1 MPSGWRE
8 AQLLAA
14 LVVEGVGLVEHEQA
28 RAVAGADLLEDGVD
42 GAQHLVHLDLGH
54 RGVDDV
60 QHEVGHGRLL
70 ERRAEGVDELV
81 GQLADEADGVG
92 QQIGPAVEPR
102 RARAGIQRVEEAI
115 GVRRPTTPVSW
126 LSSVDLPALV

>member
-1 MPSGWRE
+1 MRE

-14 LVVEGVGLVEHEQA
+14 LGAQGVGLVEHEQA
-28 RAVAGADLLEDGVD
+28 RAIAGADLLEDHVD
-42 GAQHLVHLDLGH
+42 GAQHLVHLHLGH
-54 RGVDDV
+54 GGVDDV
-60 QHEVGHGRLL
+60 QHEVGDRRLL

-92 QQIGPAVEPR
+92 EQVGAAVQARGRVLGSSVWNR
-102 RARAGIQRVEEAI
+102 RSAT
-115 GVRRPTTPVSW
+115 PTVAPVSA